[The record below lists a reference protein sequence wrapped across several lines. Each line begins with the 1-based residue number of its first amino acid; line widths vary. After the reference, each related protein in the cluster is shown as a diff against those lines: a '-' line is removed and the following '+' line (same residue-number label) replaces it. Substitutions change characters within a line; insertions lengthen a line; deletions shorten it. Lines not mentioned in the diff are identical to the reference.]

1 MSRSLFDQDR
11 LDPVQGAWHF
21 EQILQDQGLWPVA
34 GVDEVGRGCLA
45 GPVVAAAV
53 ILPKDLTEHGITDS
67 KRLSATQREPLAEF
81 IKEVAVSVSVARV
94 EPMEIDRINILQA
107 SLLAMKLAVKSLSVQ
122 PRAILVDGNQ
132 QVPIDIPQKTL
143 IKGDSRSCSIA
154 AASIVAKV
162 YRDRLMEEYGLEFP
176 QYLFEKHKGYATKS
190 HREMIRRFGP
200 CPIHRKS
207 FRGVCGDG

>member
-1 MSRSLFDQDR
+1 MPRSLFDQDK

-53 ILPKDLTEHGITDS
+53 ILPKDLTEHGITHS
-67 KRLSATQREPLAEF
+67 KRLSATQREPLAEL
-81 IKEVAVSVSVARV
+81 IKEVAVSVSVARI
-94 EPMEIDRINILQA
+94 EPKEIDRINILQA

-132 QVPIDIPQKTL
+132 QVPIDIPQKTI

-162 YRDRLMEEYGLEFP
+162 YRDRLMEEYSQEFP
-176 QYLFEKHKGYATKS
+176 QYLFEKHKGYGTKS